1 MGNNYPFKNE
11 HLYTATKRLFILI
24 GSAKIT
30 FYSTYL
36 AIITGSILIIICPGG
51 VLPKLLINKAIE
63 EITTEER
70 AAILHS
76 N

>member
-11 HLYTATKRLFILI
+11 HLYTATKRLFILT

-36 AIITGSILIIICPGG
+36 AIITVTILIIICRGG
-51 VLPKLLINKAIE
+51 IFAKIAYK
-63 EITTEER
+63 
-70 AAILHS
+70 
-76 N
+76 